1 MDQFLQQLVNG
12 LTLGSLYALIAVG
25 YTVVYGIVQL
35 INFAH
40 GEVFMIGAFGALTT
54 YLLFFD
60 GHTSVWILPVM
71 IVGAMI
77 ASVGTAVL
85 MERIAYRPLR
95 NAPRLA
101 PLITAIGISVFLQ
114 EFIRLFYE
122 RPSWVVLVFVGLA
135 IGLGYAVGSRRTDA
149 HLNHPVSRWYDRAP
163 LLGGAGGAVLFWA
176 ILRLVDR
183 DLNAGLIAA
192 AIVGGAVVG
201 TGIGLLAGR
210 MLKDRAQATIGVQAV
225 AVAAT
230 AAALAGEIGWVIF
243 KKLITR
249 PEHSGK
255 PFEWPSA
262 KQRIPFPQIDVV
274 TGKAFQVGGVTIQ
287 RSAIFTVSALLVC
300 AVLLWFFIN
309 RTRLGRGMQAVSQD
323 PDTARLMGINVDR
336 IIVVAFALGAVL
348 AAIAGVSQGLQ
359 NNNIDFRM
367 GFLAGLKAFTAAV
380 LGGIG
385 NVYGAVVGGL
395 VLGLVEAMATQY
407 IPGQF
412 GGSTW
417 KDVWAFVILILVLV
431 FRPQG
436 LLGARV
442 VDRA

>member
-1 MDQFLQQLVNG
+1 M
-12 LTLGSLYALIAVG
+12 TLGSLYALIAVG

-60 GHTSVWILPVM
+60 GKTAIWVLPIMIL
-71 IVGAMI
+71 GAMI

-85 MERIAYRPLR
+85 MERVAYRPLR

-114 EFIRLFYE
+114 EFIRLMYDQ
-122 RPSWVVLVFVGLA
+122 PAWTVAVFAGLA
-135 IGLGYAVGSRRTDA
+135 IAVGYVVGQLPER
-149 HLNHPVSRWYDRAP
+149 LNLDHPVSKWYDRAP
-163 LLGGAGGAVLFWA
+163 LLGAGAGAVLLWIVVRLIARDVTVLLVPAVIIGGAVAGTLIGFLFASAARKQARTTTSPKA
-176 ILRLVDR
+176 IVL
-183 DLNAGLIAA
+183 AA
-192 AIVGGAVVG
+192 ASA
-201 TGIGLLAGR
+201 
-210 MLKDRAQATIGVQAV
+210 
-225 AVAAT
+225 AVAAE
-230 AAALAGEIGWVIF
+230 LGWVIF
-243 KKLITR
+243 KTLLTSI
-249 PEHSGK
+249 
-255 PFEWPSA
+255 EWPTA

-274 TGKAFQVGGVTIQ
+274 TGSALTVGGVTIQ
-287 RSAIFTVSALLVC
+287 RSAVFTMAALAVC
-300 AVLLWFFIN
+300 AILLWFFIN
-309 RTRLGRGMQAVSQD
+309 RTRIGRGMQAVSQD

-359 NNNIDFRM
+359 NNNIEFRM

-385 NVYGAVVGGL
+385 NIYGAVVGGL
-395 VLGLVEAMATQY
+395 VLGVVEAMATQY

-417 KDVWAFVILILVLV
+417 KDAWAFVILILVLV

>member
-1 MDQFLQQLVNG
+1 VDQFFQQLVNG

-60 GHTSVWILPVM
+60 GQTAVWILPFM
-71 IVGAMI
+71 IVGAML

-85 MERIAYRPLR
+85 MERVAYRPLR

-114 EFIRLFYE
+114 EFIRLLYE
-122 RPSWVVLVFVGLA
+122 KVPFV
-135 IGLGYAVGSRRTDA
+135 D
-149 HLNHPVSRWYDRAP
+149 
-163 LLGGAGGAVLFWA
+163 F
-176 ILRLVDR
+176 
-183 DLNAGLIAA
+183 
-192 AIVGGAVVG
+192 
-201 TGIGLLAGR
+201 
-210 MLKDRAQATIGVQAV
+210 
-225 AVAAT
+225 
-230 AAALAGEIGWVIF
+230 
-243 KKLITR
+243 
-249 PEHSGK
+249 
-255 PFEWPSA
+255 PSA

-274 TGKAFQVGGVTIQ
+274 TGPAAEIGNVTIQ
-287 RSAIFTVSALLVC
+287 RSAIFTIAALVISAV
-300 AVLLWFFIN
+300 VLYYFIN

-348 AAIAGVSQGLQ
+348 AAVAGISQGFQ
-359 NNNIDFRM
+359 NNNIDYKM

-385 NVYGAVVGGL
+385 NIPGAVLGGL
-395 VLGLVEAMATQY
+395 VLGVVEAMATQY
-407 IPGQF
+407 VPGQF
-412 GGSTW
+412 GGGSW
-417 KDVWAFVILILVLV
+417 KDVWAFIILILVLV

>member
-1 MDQFLQQLVNG
+1 MDIFVQQLVNG

-54 YLLFFD
+54 SLVLFR
-60 GHTSVWILPVM
+60 GQTALWTLPVM
-71 IVGAMI
+71 ILGAVI

-85 MERIAYRPLR
+85 MERVAYRPLR

-114 EFIRLFYE
+114 EIIRLNYNHLPFT
-122 RPSWVVLVFVGLA
+122 SWNPFDLP
-135 IGLGYAVGSRRTDA
+135 DA
-149 HLNHPVSRWYDRAP
+149 KS
-163 LLGGAGGAVLFWA
+163 
-176 ILRLVDR
+176 
-183 DLNAGLIAA
+183 
-192 AIVGGAVVG
+192 
-201 TGIGLLAGR
+201 
-210 MLKDRAQATIGVQAV
+210 
-225 AVAAT
+225 
-230 AAALAGEIGWVIF
+230 
-243 KKLITR
+243 
-249 PEHSGK
+249 
-255 PFEWPSA
+255 
-262 KQRIPFPQIDVV
+262 RIPFPQIDVV
-274 TGKAFQVGGVTIQ
+274 TGPALEIGGVTIQ
-287 RSAIFTVSALLVC
+287 RAALFTIGALLMCSALL
-300 AVLLWFFIN
+300 WYFIN
-309 RTRLGRGMQAVSQD
+309 RTKMGRGMQAVSQD

-348 AAIAGVSQGLQ
+348 AGIAGVAQGLQ

-385 NVYGAVVGGL
+385 NVQGAVVGGL
-395 VLGLVEAMATQY
+395 VLGIVEGMATQY

-412 GGSTW
+412 GGSPW
-417 KDVWAFVILILVLV
+417 KDVWAFALLILVLV

-436 LLGARV
+436 LLGAKS

>member
-1 MDQFLQQLVNG
+1 MDQFFQQLVNG

-40 GEVFMIGAFGALTT
+40 GEIFMIGAFGALTT

-60 GHTSVWILPVM
+60 GQTGVWILPVM
-71 IVGAMI
+71 IIGAII

-85 MERIAYRPLR
+85 MERVAYRPLR

-114 EFIRLFYE
+114 EFVRLFY
-122 RPSWVVLVFVGLA
+122 
-135 IGLGYAVGSRRTDA
+135 
-149 HLNHPVSRWYDRAP
+149 DRIP
-163 LLGGAGGAVLFWA
+163 DF
-176 ILRLVDR
+176 
-183 DLNAGLIAA
+183 
-192 AIVGGAVVG
+192 
-201 TGIGLLAGR
+201 
-210 MLKDRAQATIGVQAV
+210 
-225 AVAAT
+225 
-230 AAALAGEIGWVIF
+230 
-243 KKLITR
+243 
-249 PEHSGK
+249 
-255 PFEWPSA
+255 PSA
-262 KQRIPFPQIDVV
+262 KQRIPFPQLDVV
-274 TGKAFQVGGVTIQ
+274 SGSALEIAGVTIQ
-287 RSAIFTVSALLVC
+287 RSAIFTVAALVIC
-300 AVLLWFFIN
+300 AVLLWYFIN

-336 IIVVAFALGAVL
+336 IIVVAFALGAAL

-385 NVYGAVVGGL
+385 NIQGAVVGGL
-395 VLGLVEAMATQY
+395 VLGVVEAMATQY

>member
-1 MDQFLQQLVNG
+1 MDQFFQQLVNG

-54 YLLFFD
+54 YLLFFN
-60 GHTSVWILPVM
+60 GKTAVWILPIM
-71 IVGAMI
+71 IIGAMI

-85 MERIAYRPLR
+85 MERVAYRPLR

-122 RPSWVVLVFVGLA
+122 EPAWTVVVFAGLA
-135 IGLGYAVGSRRTDA
+135 IAVGYVAGGRVAKVD
-149 HLNHPVSRWYDRAP
+149 LNHPVSRWYDRAP
-163 LLGGAGGAVLFWA
+163 LLGGAGGAVALW
-176 ILRLVDR
+176 IVVRLVNR
-183 DLNAGLIAA
+183 DLNPLLIAGV
-192 AIVGGAVVG
+192 IVLGAVVG
-201 TGIGLLAGR
+201 TAIGWL
-210 MLKDRAQATIGVQAV
+210 
-225 AVAAT
+225 
-230 AAALAGEIGWVIF
+230 AALAVRRNARVQVPVPAIAAAAVGGALVAEIGWVLF
-243 KKLITR
+243 KKVIT
-249 PEHSGK
+249 SV
-255 PFEWPSA
+255 EWPSA
-262 KQRIPFPQIDVV
+262 KLRIPFPQIDVV
-274 TGKAFQVGGVTIQ
+274 TGKALQVGGVTIQ
-287 RSAIFTVSALLVC
+287 RSALFTVGALVIC

-309 RTRLGRGMQAVSQD
+309 RTRIGRGMQAVSQD

-359 NNNIDFRM
+359 NTNIDFRM

-385 NVYGAVVGGL
+385 NIYGAVAGGL
-395 VLGLVEAMATQY
+395 VLGVVEAMATQY